1 MMKFGQIHV
10 SIGRKMVIFQL
21 LLLLIPVL
29 AMGTISYG
37 TSKSETTALI
47 EKDLQHSVSM
57 AVQMAVLLHQ
67 SVEEG
72 LMTLEEAQE
81 KMKEMIL
88 GPLQQDGTRPI
99 NREIDLGENGYFFV
113 LDQEGNL
120 LAHPLLEGDNI
131 WDRTSSDG
139 VYYIQDMIKKGQSGG
154 GFTYY
159 DWPLP
164 DNSKEALKVSYSKL
178 MPEWG
183 WIIGGG
189 SYFQD
194 YNDGQKRIVNSMWW
208 TLILCTV
215 IGAALI
221 YGFSRYLSRP
231 INQVTKV
238 SREIA
243 AGNLA
248 LDPPVLKRKDELGQL
263 AANFAGMT
271 RTLRELVGNAKTT
284 ADYVERSVGQLTT
297 SMDHTTDATRLIT
310 ESIEKLSTGLD
321 VQAKSTEE
329 GARVMEEMAQGIQQ
343 IAETSASAFEQS
355 EEMGRKAR
363 RGDEMIR
370 LSVSQMDSVRTA
382 FRELITAVSQLSQ
395 YSQHIV
401 EFSNMINEIA
411 GQTHLL
417 ALNASIEAARAGEHG
432 QGFAVVAAEVR
443 KLADQAVHASRQI
456 NTMIE
461 SVEATIA
468 STNEVVRS
476 SEREVNQGTSVI
488 EETGLV
494 FQDILA
500 SSRAVQEKIM
510 EASSAA
516 EQLSASSQEVAASIQ
531 QIAQIAADSSA
542 GAQEVSAAA
551 EEQLAQIQDI
561 GDQVGKL
568 KEQAQQLMAQV
579 NRFNV

>member
-131 WDRTSSDG
+131 WDRQSSDG

>member
-131 WDRTSSDG
+131 WDRQSSDG

-456 NTMIE
+456 NAMIE